1 LQFTSFPF
9 QENYKMAT
17 EAVTP
22 QAIVMADFKGK
33 VDPDWCP
40 GCGDFGVLAAVQKAL
55 VELQI
60 PKHEVATISGI
71 GCSSNFPGFID
82 TYGMHTLHG
91 RSLPVATGM
100 KMANHAMTV
109 LVTGGDGDGF
119 GIGCGHFVHATRR
132 NVDLLYLVMD
142 NQIYGLT
149 TGQTSPTSRL
159 GMKTKS
165 MPFGSIESPLNP
177 ISLALAAGAT
187 FVARGFSAEQKHLTE
202 LIKQGIEHKGFSFI
216 DVFSPCVTYNHDN
229 TFQWFRPRVKKL
241 EDNPEYDSTNWA
253 AAMEKS
259 LMWGDEI
266 PIGKFFERTDL
277 PTLHGAEPVL
287 KRGPLVQQ
295 DNRIPAD
302 IAKSF
307 IDELM

>member
-1 LQFTSFPF
+1 
-9 QENYKMAT
+9 MAT
-17 EAVTP
+17 EVAPPRPV
-22 QAIVMADFKGK
+22 AMADLKGR

-60 PKHEVATISGI
+60 PNHEVITISGI
-71 GCSSNFPGFID
+71 GCSSNFPGFIE

-91 RSLPVATGM
+91 RSLAVATGM
-100 KMANHAMTV
+100 QLANHEMTV

-119 GIGCGHFVHATRR
+119 GIGGNHFTHTMRR
-132 NVDLLYLVMD
+132 NVNLTYIVMD

-149 TGQTSPTSRL
+149 TGQTSPTSRI

-165 MPFGSIESPLNP
+165 MPFGNIEAPINP
-177 ISLALAAGAT
+177 ISLALAGGAT
-187 FVARGFSAEQKHLTE
+187 FIARGFSADQKHLTE
-202 LIKQGIEHKGFSFI
+202 LIKRGIQHQGFSFI

-241 EDNPEYDSTNWA
+241 EDDAAYDPTNWL

-259 LMWGDEI
+259 VLWGDEI
-266 PIGKFFERTDL
+266 PIGRFFERNDF
-277 PTLHGAEPVL
+277 PSLHAAEPVL
-287 KRGPLVQQ
+287 KAGPLTHQ
-295 DNRIPAD
+295 DLRIPEDA
-302 IAKSF
+302 AKSF
-307 IDELM
+307 VDELM

>member
-1 LQFTSFPF
+1 
-9 QENYKMAT
+9 MAT
-17 EAVTP
+17 EAVLP
-22 QAIVMADFKGK
+22 KQMVMADLKGK

-91 RSLPVATGM
+91 RSLPVASGM
-100 KMANHAMTV
+100 KLANHAMTV

-119 GIGCGHFVHATRR
+119 GIGAGHFVHTMRR
-132 NVDLLYLVMD
+132 NLDLTYIVMD

-149 TGQTSPTSRL
+149 TGQTSPTSRI

-165 MPFGSIESPLNP
+165 MPFGNVDAPVNP

-202 LIKQGIEHKGFSFI
+202 LLKRAIQHKGFSFI

-229 TFQWFRPRVKKL
+229 TFQWFRPRVKRL
-241 EDNPEYDSTNWA
+241 EDNPAYDPSDFQA
-253 AAMEKS
+253 AVEKS
-259 LMWGDEI
+259 LLWGDEI
-266 PIGKFFERTDL
+266 PIGLFFERTDV
-277 PTLHGAEPVL
+277 PAAHEAEPVL
-287 KRGPLVQQ
+287 KSGPLVQQ
-295 DNRIPAD
+295 DLRIPAD

-307 IDELM
+307 VDELM

>member
-1 LQFTSFPF
+1 
-9 QENYKMAT
+9 MAT
-17 EAVTP
+17 EAILP
-22 QAIVMADFKGK
+22 KQMVMADLKGK

-71 GCSSNFPGFID
+71 GCSSNFPGFIA
-82 TYGMHTLHG
+82 TYGIHHLHG
-91 RSLPVATGM
+91 RPLPVASGM
-100 KMANHAMTV
+100 KLANHAMTV

-119 GIGCGHFVHATRR
+119 GIGAGHFVHTMRR
-132 NVDLLYLVMD
+132 NLDLTYIVMD

-149 TGQTSPTSRL
+149 TGQTSPTSRI

-165 MPFGSIESPLNP
+165 MPFGNLDAQVNP

-202 LIKQGIEHKGFSFI
+202 LIKQDIQHKGFSFL

-229 TFQWFRPRVKKL
+229 TYQWFRPRVKKL
-241 EDNPEYDSTNWA
+241 EDDPTYDSADWM
-253 AAMEKS
+253 AAMGKS
-259 LMWGDEI
+259 LLWDEEI
-266 PIGKFFERTDL
+266 PIGKFFERTNV

-287 KRGPLVQQ
+287 NAGPLVHA
-295 DNRIPAD
+295 DVRIPV
-302 IAKSF
+302 
-307 IDELM
+307 DETRAFVEELT

>member
-1 LQFTSFPF
+1 
-9 QENYKMAT
+9 M
-17 EAVTP
+17 
-22 QAIVMADFKGK
+22 VMADLKGK

-91 RSLPVATGM
+91 RSLPVASGM
-100 KMANHAMTV
+100 KLANHGMTV

-119 GIGCGHFVHATRR
+119 GIGAGHFVHTMRR
-132 NVDLLYLVMD
+132 NLDLTYIVMD

-149 TGQTSPTSRL
+149 TGQTSPTSRI

-165 MPFGSIESPLNP
+165 MPFGNVDAPVNPL
-177 ISLALAAGAT
+177 SLALAAGAT

-202 LIKQGIEHKGFSFI
+202 LIKQAIQHKGFSFL

-241 EDNPEYDSTNWA
+241 EENPDYDRADFQA
-253 AAMEKS
+253 AVEKS
-259 LMWGDEI
+259 LLWGDEI
-266 PIGKFFERTDL
+266 PIGVFFERTDV
-277 PTLHGAEPVL
+277 PTAHDAEPVL
-287 KRGPLVQQ
+287 KPGPLVHQKMG
-295 DNRIPAD
+295 IPAD

-307 IDELM
+307 VDELM

>member
-1 LQFTSFPF
+1 
-9 QENYKMAT
+9 MAT
-17 EAVTP
+17 DIVTP
-22 QAIVMADFKGK
+22 KAMVMADYKGK

-40 GCGDFGVLAAVQKAL
+40 GCGHFGVLAAVQKAL

-60 PKHEVATISGI
+60 PNHQVATVSGI
-71 GCSSNFPGFID
+71 GCSSNFPGYID

-91 RSLPVATGM
+91 RSLPVATGL
-100 KMANHAMTV
+100 KMANHDMTV

-119 GIGCGHFVHATRR
+119 GIGCGHFVHTTRR
-132 NVDLLYLVMD
+132 NVDLLYLVLD
-142 NQIYGLT
+142 NQVYGLT
-149 TGQTSPTSRL
+149 TGQTSPTSRV

-165 MPFGSIESPLNP
+165 MPFGNIETPLNP

-187 FVARGFSAEQKHLTE
+187 FVGRGFTGDQKHLTE
-202 LIKQGIEHKGFSFI
+202 LIKRGIEHKGFSFI

-241 EDNPEYDSTNWA
+241 EDNPSYDPSDWI

-259 LMWGDEI
+259 LQWGDEI
-266 PIGKFFERTDL
+266 PIGRFFERNDL

-287 KRGPLVQQ
+287 AKGALVKQ
-295 DNRIPAD
+295 DIRMPAD
-302 IAKSF
+302 VAKSF

>member
-1 LQFTSFPF
+1 
-9 QENYKMAT
+9 MAT
-17 EAVTP
+17 EAVLP
-22 QAIVMADFKGK
+22 KQMVMADLKGK

-91 RSLPVATGM
+91 RSLPVASGM
-100 KMANHAMTV
+100 KLANHGMTV

-119 GIGCGHFVHATRR
+119 GIGAGHFVHTMRR
-132 NVDLLYLVMD
+132 NLDLTYLVMD

-149 TGQTSPTSRL
+149 TGQTSPTSRI

-165 MPFGSIESPLNP
+165 MPFGNVDAPVNP
-177 ISLALAAGAT
+177 ISLALSAGAT
-187 FVARGFSAEQKHLTE
+187 FVARGFSADQKHLTE
-202 LIKQGIEHKGFSFI
+202 LIKRGIEHKGFSFI
-216 DVFSPCVTYNHDN
+216 DIFSPCVTYNHDN

-241 EDNPEYDSTNWA
+241 EENPEYDHTDFQSA
-253 AAMEKS
+253 VEKS
-259 LMWGDEI
+259 LLWGDEI
-266 PIGKFFERTDL
+266 PIGLFFERTDV
-277 PTLHGAEPVL
+277 PTAHDAEPVL
-287 KRGPLVQQ
+287 KPGPLVHQ
-295 DNRIPAD
+295 DIRIPAD
-302 IAKSF
+302 VAKSF
-307 IDELM
+307 VDELM